1 MSKESNFAT
10 RYCAQHGLRM
20 EDYEAVVVKQALYGH
35 ARVIA
40 PLLKMIWPDYFAA
53 DEEFVQ
59 NVGRLTRMRDFIHE
73 SEEFVHHPAN
83 HGFWRSFL
91 YVRVSA
97 RKLRRIV
104 RETIRPEA
112 AGEEEG
118 ADAVSAAPFKGERS
132 SVRGERKPKTSV

>member
-1 MSKESNFAT
+1 MSKEANFAT
-10 RYCAQHGLRM
+10 RYCAQHGVRP
-20 EDYEAVVVKQALYGH
+20 EDYETVVVQRALYGH
-35 ARVIA
+35 ARLLA
-40 PLLKMIWPDYFAA
+40 PLVRMVWPDYFTA

-83 HGFWRSFL
+83 HGFWRSVL

-112 AGEEEG
+112 AGETDRGEV
-118 ADAVSAAPFKGERS
+118 VSGAPFVTEARLPRRDK
-132 SVRGERKPKTSV
+132 KPNTAA